1 MKPAGGD
8 AMTRLLNAIAAS
20 LLLLGAATPA
30 ARAEWP
36 DRPIRFISSQAA
48 GNATDTLARLT
59 ADLVGKRLGQS
70 IVVENRS
77 GGGNVIGTQAAA
89 RSAPD
94 GYTFFFAT
102 AAPMVSDPYT
112 FKSLPYDTQKDFVP
126 VARVAEVSFVILAHP
141 SVPANTLKD
150 VFEIAK
156 KDPNKLTFATDGERR
171 FSGMIVAWLNK
182 LAGTHIVQVPY
193 KAQTQGVQDTI
204 AGRVQLVI
212 VAVPGSRELIKS
224 GKLKAIAVTTAKR
237 SPVLPD
243 VQTVAETFPG
253 FDFPGWWLV
262 VAPTGTPQPIIDRMN
277 KEINTVMKDEAV
289 VKRLT
294 NIAFTITAGYSPKET
309 GDYVKSQ
316 YEAWGRVVKEIG
328 IKPE

>member
-1 MKPAGGD
+1 MLRP
-8 AMTRLLNAIAAS
+8 LHAIAAS
-20 LLLLGAATPA
+20 LLLLSANAAPA
-30 ARAEWP
+30 QNWP
-36 DRPIRFISSQAA
+36 DRPIKFISSQAA
-48 GNATDTLARLT
+48 GNATDTMARLT
-59 ADLVGKRLGQS
+59 ADLVGKRLGQT
-70 IVVENRS
+70 IVVENRP

-102 AAPMVSDPYT
+102 AAPLVSDPYT

-126 VARVAEVSFVILAHP
+126 VARVAEVAFAILAHP
-141 SVPANTLKD
+141 SVPANNLGD
-150 VFEIAK
+150 VFALARKEP
-156 KDPNKLTFATDGERR
+156 DKLAFATDGERR

-182 LAGTHIVQVPY
+182 LAGTKILQIPY

-212 VAVPGSRELIKS
+212 VAVPGSRELIKA
-224 GKLKAIAVTTAKR
+224 GKLKPIAVTTSQR
-237 SPVLPD
+237 SPALPE
-243 VQTVAETFPG
+243 VPTVAETFPG

-262 VAPTGTPQPIIDRMN
+262 VAPTGTPAPIIERMN
-277 KEINTVMKDEAV
+277 KEINAVLKEEAV

-294 NIAFTITAGYSPKET
+294 GMAFKITAGGSPADT
-309 GDYVKSQ
+309 GAYVKAQ
-316 YEAWGRVVKEIG
+316 HAAWGKLVQEIG